1 MHLTLLSTFYS
12 LTYFSDQRR
21 VAGVW
26 NKLTAQCLPQTSIL
40 ESFVNF
46 FIKPSYIDL

>member
-1 MHLTLLSTFYS
+1 MHLTLLSTSYS
-12 LTYFSDQRR
+12 LTYSLSVAFSDQRR

-40 ESFVNF
+40 ESFVN
-46 FIKPSYIDL
+46 L